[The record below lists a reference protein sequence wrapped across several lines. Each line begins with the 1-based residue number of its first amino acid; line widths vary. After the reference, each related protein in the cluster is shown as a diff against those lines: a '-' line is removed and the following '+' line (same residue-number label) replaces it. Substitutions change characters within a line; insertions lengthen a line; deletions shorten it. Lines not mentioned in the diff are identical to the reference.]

1 MTAIEEA
8 SGGKIREASQTF
20 LKKEKGS
27 AGKGGTK
34 ILSAEREWRD
44 SVLPET
50 IQLLYQKLIDAIN
63 QECQFPAEIAEPLL
77 EKVSGLPLEQDGKAN
92 MLIAAGYS
100 CGFGAPEAAYRAIMD
115 GFRIRKSGPS
125 FFKLGE
131 RVYEPSPQHMLE
143 RCPVCGGGGTP
154 YYTSSSY
161 LMGNY
166 GAPFEPAKIWMKCR
180 KCQNL
185 FTKYY
190 PESFY
195 FTEEIR
201 QELLQPRTDQDCISM
216 EPPHYITHW
225 NAFLKH
231 IRQYQP
237 KKKVL
242 EIGIGTGEFIACALE
257 MGYEVQCVELIR
269 EDAQKIADVL
279 GIPIWNCDFLRF
291 ETSEKF
297 PLITM
302 GDVIEHVTSPK
313 DCLLKAY
320 RLLEDDGI
328 LWVST
333 PNYQGSFTRL
343 RKFSNAMW
351 MEPYHVSWFSRD
363 GLEKLAEECGFEVL
377 DYAISSHYNGSM
389 ELTLRKKQV

>member
-1 MTAIEEA
+1 MPEAI
-8 SGGKIREASQTF
+8 R
-20 LKKEKGS
+20 
-27 AGKGGTK
+27 
-34 ILSAEREWRD
+34 
-44 SVLPET
+44 
-50 IQLLYQKLIDAIN
+50 LLYQRLINAIN
-63 QECQFPAEIAEPLL
+63 QQCQFPADIAGPLVERVFTL
-77 EKVSGLPLEQDGKAN
+77 PVSENSKAD
-92 MLIAAGYS
+92 MLIAAGHS
-100 CGFGAPEAAYRAIMD
+100 CGFGAPEAAYQAIME
-115 GFRIRKSGPS
+115 GFKIQHKGPS
-125 FFKLGE
+125 FFKLGD
-131 RVYEPSPQHMLE
+131 RIYEPSPQHTLE
-143 RCPVCGGGGTP
+143 KCPVCGGEGETFF
-154 YYTSSSY
+154 TASSY
-161 LMGNY
+161 LMLHY
-166 GAPFEPAKIWMKCR
+166 SSPFEPAKTWMKCQ

-190 PESFY
+190 PKSFY
-195 FTEEIR
+195 FTEEIK
-201 QELLQPRTDQDCISM
+201 QELLQPRSDQD
-216 EPPHYITHW
+216 YITEERSNYISHW
-225 NAFLKH
+225 SAFLKH

-237 KKKVL
+237 QKKVL
-242 EIGIGTGEFIACALE
+242 EIGIGTGDFIACALE

-269 EDAQKIADVL
+269 EEAQKIADIL

-343 RKFSNAMW
+343 RKFSDAMW
-351 MEPYHVSWFSRD
+351 KEPYHVSWFSRE
-363 GLEKLAEECGFEVL
+363 GLEKLAEDCGFEVL

-389 ELTLRKKQV
+389 ELTLRKLKKKV